1 MPKKLRK
8 ITVLIVSGLIAALLL
23 QIQMAFAASPS
34 LVNLESP
41 ELGSRGFPSG
51 GDQRKGGESERSEA
65 SSWGKRSFP
74 QKNNEE
80 KAVDMLTQQMK
91 QKLKRGTYFLLGID
105 TQLKNSREEIKL
117 LKDNIHELQNKIRE
131 SDVQITDLTSQLENF
146 DRLIEVNKEKIEAI
160 KIQIARQENRILILK
175 DDIQEREKELR
186 ENWTSLD
193 HSLTTLYLQT
203 NSFFMNPGGEGNLLA
218 FLASE
223 STTGDI
229 LKQHEY
235 LSFLERASQDLA
247 VTIMEQQVMLDKE
260 REELE
265 QKQKIS
271 TALQILLKSE
281 QRTLSSAQASKQRLL
296 VETQGRQAIYETLLE
311 LSKKE
316 EEQVAQQ
323 IERLKENYAFFQ
335 TKLDELKKHSG
346 ISGIPFPTLE
356 DELLEDANLLKG
368 ETPLAWPVSP
378 ALGLSALFHD
388 TAYQKALGVA
398 HNAIDIRVIQGS
410 KVKAAQDG
418 VVTKVADNG
427 FAYSYVI
434 IAHPDRILTLYGHLS
449 EILVNEGEIVR
460 QGQTIGF
467 SGGIPGT
474 KGAGWLTTGA
484 HLHFE
489 VFKNWQQVDP
499 LEYVPLEF
507 VPVASLPEKHLK
519 RLEGAVEEKVRRGP

>member
-1 MPKKLRK
+1 MPKKLK
-8 ITVLIVSGLIAALLL
+8 KNGVLIVSGFVVAVFF
-23 QIQMAFAASPS
+23 QIQMTSAASPS
-34 LVNLESP
+34 LNTE
-41 ELGSRGFPSG
+41 
-51 GDQRKGGESERSEA
+51 ER
-65 SSWGKRSFP
+65 
-74 QKNNEE
+74 
-80 KAVDMLTQQMK
+80 AVDMVTQQIK

-117 LKDNIHELQNKIRE
+117 LKDNVHELQNKIRE
-131 SDVQITDLTSQLENF
+131 SDVQITDLTSQLENL
-146 DRLIEVNKEKIEAI
+146 DRLIEVNREKIEAI

-186 ENWTSLD
+186 ENLASLD

-203 NSFFMNPGGEGNLLA
+203 NSFFGETGEGNLLA

-223 STTGDI
+223 SNTGDI
-229 LKQHEY
+229 LKQHAY
-235 LSFLERASQDLA
+235 LSFLQRASQDLA
-247 VTIMEQQVMLDKE
+247 VTIMEQQQALGKE
-260 REELE
+260 REELD

-271 TALQILLKSE
+271 AALQILLQSE

-296 VETQGRQAIYETLLE
+296 TETQGRQAIYETLLE

-316 EEQVAQQ
+316 AEQVTLQ
-323 IERLKENYAFFQ
+323 IERLKENYSFFQ
-335 TKLDELKKHSG
+335 TKLDELRKNPG
-346 ISGIPFPTLE
+346 ISELPFPTLE
-356 DELLEDANLLKG
+356 NELLDEENSLKG
-368 ETPLAWPVSP
+368 EMPLSWPVSP

-410 KVKAAQDG
+410 KIKAAQDG

-427 FAYSYVI
+427 FAYSYI
-434 IAHPDRILTLYGHLS
+434 IVAHPDRILTLYGHLS
-449 EILVNEGEIVR
+449 EILVSEGEIVR
-460 QGQTIGF
+460 QGQTIGL

-499 LEYVPLEF
+499 LEYLPLEF
-507 VPVASLPEKHLK
+507 VPVASLPEKYLE
-519 RLEGAVEEKVRRGP
+519 RLEGTVEEKVRRMP